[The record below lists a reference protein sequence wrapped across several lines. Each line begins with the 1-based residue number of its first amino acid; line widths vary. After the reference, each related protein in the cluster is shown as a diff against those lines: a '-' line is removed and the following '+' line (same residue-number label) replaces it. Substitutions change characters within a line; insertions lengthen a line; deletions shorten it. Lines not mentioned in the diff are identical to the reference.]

1 MFVVANIDICSL
13 FYLLS
18 LRSWNRTGHSV
29 NFGNDIGGWIRE
41 SLVRPTHLSISATR
55 QSTQGKQVGDRRQ
68 EQEAASVIIQLRT
81 FSRTSFTADINLD
94 RGSPRDERGS
104 VPPRVSK
111 KRRKTR
117 SDQSSFCSARRRRT
131 RDIPSIS
138 IRNAKWNSD
147 YPSITESNH
156 FVRTRSLGRLCGLGL
171 PTLSTGRGCYPF
183 VVAAGIPEAFK
194 ELEQDLSL
202 SQSGRVGLKDTRIP
216 SKAKGGIRTN
226 RIDVVYRSD
235 EQTSDKRGSENRNRR
250 NLEPGSS

>member
-1 MFVVANIDICSL
+1 VFVVANIDICSL
-13 FYLLS
+13 FYLSS

-41 SLVRPTHLSISATR
+41 SLVRPTHPSISATR

-111 KRRKTR
+111 KRPKTR

-131 RDIPSIS
+131 RDVPSI
-138 IRNAKWNSD
+138 NPQFET
-147 YPSITESNH
+147 PSGILTIHQSQNPITS
-156 FVRTRSLGRLCGLGL
+156 FALGRLV
-171 PTLSTGRGCYPF
+171 GCA
-183 VVAAGIPEAFK
+183 V
-194 ELEQDLSL
+194 
-202 SQSGRVGLKDTRIP
+202 
-216 SKAKGGIRTN
+216 
-226 RIDVVYRSD
+226 
-235 EQTSDKRGSENRNRR
+235 
-250 NLEPGSS
+250 